1 MPQRDEP
8 TPRRL
13 DRGNLVEGT
22 LVLAGIVLVALLFIR
37 SWDSPAS
44 GLSPSLDL
52 SNPGSTEHW
61 SGIYVKDQKIGYS
74 VSRSAPGPDGGLL
87 LQDRTQLRLILL
99 GQPNDVTVA
108 SDVTLGP
115 EQRMVSL
122 LAQVR
127 TEISGLPVSLRV
139 EGTPRG
145 RGIELKVIQA
155 GAELTTFS
163 LDEIPATP
171 TDIYRK
177 VIEQSPA
184 LGDTVSIPW
193 FSPLGLGQSVAKV
206 TVEGR
211 DIKAFPDGST
221 TLAWT
226 LRLEHSGQ
234 VIEAVIAEDGT
245 RMSEREVEG
254 GLGMELRLES
264 AEYAV
269 DRGWAGD
276 AADTVD
282 LIALSSIPLEGSMPG
297 GGRSLREMVIQ
308 LEAPEHTDRL
318 LAARHGERWNAE
330 TRQLQL
336 QVPDPELSPSY
347 GLPNQERQ
355 LRPWLRSTTF
365 SPTDHPDIKRTAG
378 LIVGDNL
385 DATTASRKITKWLYS
400 NIEKVPVASVPSAT
414 EVLRSMRG
422 DCNEHTTLFTALA
435 RSLGIPTRP
444 VAGIVYSETLFEE
457 GAFYYHAWPEVWL
470 GDRWVPVDPTFGQ
483 FPADATHIGLIE
495 GDLDK
500 QMEIM
505 GVIGRLKLKL
515 ISTGSP

>member
-1 MPQRDEP
+1 
-8 TPRRL
+8 L
-13 DRGNLVEGT
+13 DRGHLLEAAFVVGGAI
-22 LVLAGIVLVALLFIR
+22 LLLLLFIR
-37 SWDSPAS
+37 SWDNPNA
-44 GLSPSLDL
+44 GLPQTLDL
-52 SNPGSTEHW
+52 SNPGSSEHW
-61 SGIYVKDQKIGYS
+61 SGIYVEEQKIGYS
-74 VSRSAPGPDGGLL
+74 VSRSAPSADGGLL

-108 SDVTLGP
+108 SDVTLSP
-115 EQRMVSL
+115 EHRIVGL
-122 LAQVR
+122 VAQVR
-127 TEISGLPVSLRV
+127 TEISGVPVSLRV

-145 RGIELKVIQA
+145 RGMDLRVIQA

-163 LDEIPATP
+163 LDEMPATP
-171 TDIYRK
+171 TNIYRK
-177 VIEQSPA
+177 VLEAQPA
-184 LGDTVSIPW
+184 LGDSVQIPW

-206 TVEGR
+206 TVLGR
-211 DIKAFPDGST
+211 EIAAFPDGST
-221 TLAWT
+221 TLAWS

-234 VIEAVIAEDGT
+234 VVEALVAEDGT

-254 GLGMELRLES
+254 GLGMELRLET

-269 DRGWAGD
+269 ERGWAGD

-297 GGRSLREMVIQ
+297 GGRTLRNLVIEV
-308 LEAPEHTDRL
+308 EAPPHTDRL
-318 LAARHGERWNAE
+318 LATRHGERWDPQ
-330 TRQLQL
+330 TRQLTIA
-336 QVPDPELSPSY
+336 VPDPKASPSY
-347 GLPNQERQ
+347 GLPNQEHS

-378 LIVGDNL
+378 QIVGDNL
-385 DATTASRKITKWLYS
+385 DARIAARKLTKWLYG

-444 VAGIVYSETLFEE
+444 VAGIVYSETIFEE

-483 FPADATHIGLIE
+483 FPADATHLGLIE

-515 ISTGSP
+515 ISAGTP